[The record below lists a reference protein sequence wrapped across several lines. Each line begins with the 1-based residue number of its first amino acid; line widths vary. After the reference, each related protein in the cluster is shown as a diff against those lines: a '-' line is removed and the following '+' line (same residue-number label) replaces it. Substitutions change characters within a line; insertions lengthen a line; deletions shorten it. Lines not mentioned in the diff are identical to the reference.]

1 MLRGSEGAVQAE
13 ERYADALAQA
23 RRLGSLLNEILELTR
38 QLAEAVDRKD
48 QVSMRMVIA
57 MREEPIRRA
66 DAADRAIKSLRD
78 EIADAAE
85 RARFSE
91 LLAGRADAETGP
103 CARAL
108 AERMAFNAR
117 TLQQIKEID
126 RVLNRKIA
134 RDRSV
139 V

>member
-38 QLAEAVDRKD
+38 QLAEAVDRND

-57 MREEPIRRA
+57 MREDPIRKA
-66 DAADRAIKSLRD
+66 DAAD
-78 EIADAAE
+78 

-134 RDRSV
+134 RERSV